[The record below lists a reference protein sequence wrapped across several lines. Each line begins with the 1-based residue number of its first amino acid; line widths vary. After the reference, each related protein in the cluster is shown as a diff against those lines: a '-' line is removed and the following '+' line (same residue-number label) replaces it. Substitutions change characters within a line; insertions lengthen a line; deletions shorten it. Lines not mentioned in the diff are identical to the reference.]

1 MKNKHGQQKNVTN
14 FFNRELSW
22 LEFNKRVLE
31 ESECKNNPLFERLKF
46 ISIVSSNL
54 DEFFMVRVGFLW
66 EQVQAGFNKVDLSGL
81 NVEEQLDMI
90 SVRVHRMISEQYN
103 CYNYS
108 LIPALKKES
117 ILFLKGSEL
126 TEVQQEFIER
136 YYNDTIYPVL
146 TPMVVDK
153 SRPFPLIL
161 NKSLNIALLL
171 KVEEEK
177 ESLFAI
183 VQVPSVLG
191 RYLELPSYGNKRCFM
206 LMEDIIKIYLNEI
219 FRGHCILC
227 RGYFRVTRN
236 ADLGFHEDH
245 TEDLLEIIEES
256 IKQRKWGSAIR
267 LEIEKGMNNKLVSVL
282 KKELQIKDEEIY
294 DVVGPL
300 DLTFL
305 SKFSNLS
312 ESESLRYKPF
322 KPLVHSCFEFS
333 SNIFEVIA
341 KHDIIIHNPFESFEP
356 VISMVQQAA
365 EDNNVLAIKQTL
377 YRVSGNSP
385 IIEALAHAAENG
397 KQVTVL
403 VEIKARFDEENNIH
417 WAKRLEKAGCHV
429 IYGLTGLKTHCKIL
443 LVVRKEQNGIKRYVH
458 MGTGN
463 YNDITA
469 NLYTDIGLFTA
480 NTYFGA
486 DASALFNMISGY
498 SKLNQLYKLDV
509 APFTLRD
516 KFMTL
521 IERETQNAKLGKK
534 AYIIAKFNSLV
545 DKEII
550 EAFYEASNSGVEIDL
565 IVRGICCLKPGL
577 KGLSEKIRVRSIV
590 GRFLEH
596 SRIYYFYNA
605 GEESIYLSSS
615 DLMDRNLDR
624 RIELLFPIEDANNK
638 KILKEILNIYLKDVV
653 KARILNMDGT
663 YKNINKKGKKHIN
676 SQEYLFEITKRNKEN

>member
-1 MKNKHGQQKNVTN
+1 MKNKQEQQKITTR
-14 FFNRELSW
+14 FLNRELSW
-22 LEFNKRVLE
+22 LEFNQRVLE
-31 ESECKNNPLFERLKF
+31 ESQCKNTPLFERLRF

-66 EQVQAGFNKVDLSGL
+66 EQVQAGFNKIELSGL
-81 NVEEQLDMI
+81 NLEQQLSMI
-90 SVRVHRMISEQYN
+90 SSRAHKMISEQSS

-108 LIPALKKES
+108 LIDALKKEN
-117 ILFLKGSEL
+117 IVFLRESEL
-126 TEVQQEFIER
+126 TDLQKEFIER

-171 KVEEEK
+171 KVEDEK

-191 RYLELPSYGNKRCFM
+191 RYLELPSYGCKRCFI

-219 FRGHCILC
+219 FRGHSILC
-227 RGYFRVTRN
+227 KGYFRVTRN
-236 ADLGFHEDH
+236 ADLGLHEED

-256 IKQRKWGSAIR
+256 LKQRKWGSAIR
-267 LEIEKGMNNKLVSVL
+267 LEIEKGMSNKLVSIL
-282 KKELQIKDEEIY
+282 KKELEIRDAEIY
-294 DVVGPL
+294 DIVGPL

-305 SKFSNLS
+305 MKFSDLS
-312 ESESLRYKPF
+312 ECENLRYKAF
-322 KPLVHSCFEFS
+322 KPRVPSDFELS
-333 SNIFEVIA
+333 SDIFEVIA

-356 VISMVQQAA
+356 VIRMVQQAA
-365 EDNNVLAIKQTL
+365 EDDNVLAIKQTL

-385 IIEALAHAAENG
+385 IIEALEYAAEKG

-429 IYGLTGLKTHCKIL
+429 IYGLMGLKTHCKIL

-458 MGTGN
+458 MATGN

-509 APFTLRD
+509 APLTLRH
-516 KFMTL
+516 KFMSL
-521 IERETQNAKLGKK
+521 INREIQNAKLGKK
-534 AYIIAKFNSLV
+534 ASIIAKFNSLV

-550 EAFYEASNSGVEIDL
+550 EAFYEASNAGVEIDL
-565 IVRGICCLKPGL
+565 IVRGICCLKPGV

-605 GEESIYLSSS
+605 GEECIYLSSS

-624 RIELLFPIEDANNK
+624 RIELLFPIEDTNNK
-638 KILKEILNIYLKDVV
+638 KILKDILEVYLKDVV

-663 YKNINKKGKKHIN
+663 YKNINKKGKKNIN
-676 SQEYLFEITKRNKEN
+676 SQEYLFEVVKKNKE

>member
-1 MKNKHGQQKNVTN
+1 MKNKHEQQKITTK
-14 FFNRELSW
+14 FLNRELSW
-22 LEFNKRVLE
+22 LEFNQRVLE
-31 ESECKNNPLFERLKF
+31 ESQCKDNPLFERLRF

-66 EQVQAGFNKVDLSGL
+66 EEVQAGFNKIDLSGL
-81 NVEEQLDMI
+81 NEEEQLRMI
-90 SVRVHRMISEQYN
+90 SIRIHKMISEQSN

-108 LIPALKKES
+108 LIPALKKEN
-117 ILFLKGSEL
+117 IVFLKENEL
-126 TEVQQEFIER
+126 TDLQKEFIER

-153 SRPFPLIL
+153 SRPFPLIF

-171 KVEEEK
+171 KVEGEK

-191 RYLELPSYGNKRCFM
+191 RYLELPSYGYVRCFI

-219 FRGHCILC
+219 FRGHSIQCK
-227 RGYFRVTRN
+227 GYFRVTRN
-236 ADLGFHEDH
+236 ADIGFHEED

-256 IKQRKWGSAIR
+256 LKQRKWGAAIR
-267 LEIEKGMNNKLVSVL
+267 LEIEKGMNNKLVSIL
-282 KKELQIKDEEIY
+282 KKELEIGEDGIY
-294 DVVGPL
+294 DISGPL

-305 SKFSNLS
+305 MKFSNLS
-312 ESESLRYKPF
+312 ECENLRYKSF
-322 KPLVHSCFEFS
+322 KPRVPSEFELS
-333 SNIFEVIA
+333 SDIFEAIE

-356 VISMVQQAA
+356 VVRMVQQAA
-365 EDNNVLAIKQTL
+365 EDDKVLAIKQTL
-377 YRVSGNSP
+377 YRVSGNSS
-385 IIEALAHAAENG
+385 IIEALARASENG

-429 IYGLTGLKTHCKIL
+429 IYGLMGLKTHCKIL

-458 MGTGN
+458 MATGN

-509 APFTLRD
+509 APLTLRH
-516 KFMTL
+516 KFMSL
-521 IERETQNAKLGKK
+521 INREIQNAKLGKK
-534 AYIIAKFNSLV
+534 ASIIAKFNSLV

-565 IVRGICCLKPGL
+565 IVRGICCLRPGV

-605 GEESIYLSSS
+605 GEECIYLSSS

-624 RIELLFPIEDANNK
+624 RIELFFPVEDTNNK
-638 KILKEILNIYLKDVV
+638 KILKEILDTYLKDVV

-663 YKNINKKGKKHIN
+663 YKNINKKGKKQIN
-676 SQEYLFEITKRNKEN
+676 SQEYLFELAKKKKEI

>member
-1 MKNKHGQQKNVTN
+1 MKNKHEQQKIATS

-22 LEFNKRVLE
+22 LEFNQRVLE
-31 ESECKNNPLFERLKF
+31 ESQCKNNPLFERLKF
-46 ISIVSSNL
+46 TSIVSSNL

-66 EQVQAGFNKVDLSGL
+66 DQLQAGFNKSDMSGL
-81 NVEEQLDMI
+81 NVEQQLKMI
-90 SVRVHRMISEQYN
+90 SIRVHKMMSEQSNY
-103 CYNYS
+103 YNYS
-108 LIPALKKES
+108 LIPALKKEN
-117 ILFLKGSEL
+117 IIFLRENEL
-126 TEVQQEFIER
+126 TELQKEFIES

-153 SRPFPLIL
+153 NRPFPLIF
-161 NKSLNIALLL
+161 NKSLNIAVLL
-171 KVEEEK
+171 KVEDEK
-177 ESLFAI
+177 ELLFAI
-183 VQVPSVLG
+183 IQVPSVLG
-191 RYLELPSYGNKRCFM
+191 RYLELPSYGGDKCFI
-206 LMEDIIKIYLNEI
+206 LMEDIIKMYLNEI
-219 FRGHCILC
+219 FRGHSIVC

-236 ADLGFHEDH
+236 ADLGFDEED

-256 IKQRKWGSAIR
+256 LKQRKWGAAIR
-267 LEIEKGMNNKLVSVL
+267 LEIEKGMNNKLVTIL
-282 KKELQIKDEEIY
+282 KNELEIGDEQIY
-294 DVVGPL
+294 DIIGPL

-305 SKFSNLS
+305 MNFSNSS
-312 ESESLRYKPF
+312 ESENLRYKYFSP
-322 KPLVHSCFEFS
+322 KMPSDFEVS
-333 SNIFEVIA
+333 NNIFEEISKRDV
-341 KHDIIIHNPFESFEP
+341 IIHNPFESFEP
-356 VISMVQQAA
+356 VIRMVQQAA
-365 EDNNVLAIKQTL
+365 EDDKVLAIKQTL

-385 IIEALAHAAENG
+385 IIEALARAAENG

-417 WAKRLEKAGCHV
+417 WAKRLETAGCHV
-429 IYGLTGLKTHCKIL
+429 IYGLSGLKTHCKIL

-469 NLYTDIGLFTA
+469 NIYTDIGLFTA

-509 APFTLRD
+509 APLTLRH
-516 KFMTL
+516 KFMSL
-521 IERETQNAKLGKK
+521 IDREIQNARLGKK
-534 AYIIAKFNSLV
+534 ASIIAKFNSLT
-545 DKEII
+545 DKEMI

-565 IVRGICCLKPGL
+565 IVRGICCLKPGV

-596 SRIYYFYNA
+596 SRIYYFNNA
-605 GEESIYLSSS
+605 GEECIYLSSS

-624 RIELLFPIEDANNK
+624 RIEILFPVEDINNK
-638 KILKEILNIYLKDVV
+638 KLLKDILDVYLKDVV
-653 KARILNMDGT
+653 KARILRMDGT

-676 SQEYLFEITKRNKEN
+676 SQEYLFEVVKNN